1 MGIHDHVG
9 RAAITEY
16 FSERNGQPA
25 ASFADDPLIIE
36 SRDASV
42 LDGIARDK
50 AKELVESM
58 LEKWD
63 QVLRGMFI

>member
-1 MGIHDHVG
+1 MGIHDDVG
-9 RAAITEY
+9 RAAIAE
-16 FSERNGQPA
+16 FFAERNEQPA
-25 ASFADDPLIIE
+25 ADDPLIIE